1 VTVSIILPTY
11 NYGRFLPDA
20 LESVRKQTYQ
30 DWECIVV
37 DDGSTDDTIA
47 VLRTAAANDR
57 RVRYVSQ
64 ANLGP
69 SAARNRGVA
78 ESVGDYI
85 QFLDA
90 DDVLP
95 PTKLEAQVRMLE
107 EDPSVGIVYSNARYF
122 RESPTDLLP
131 YLVPGPR
138 PSTTLETLSPD
149 PVLRALVHNNIM
161 VIEGPLTRRSSITS
175 VGSLDESLSR
185 MEDWQFWL
193 RCALSGVR
201 FIADPAA
208 ERAVRVRAHGDNS
221 TRNLLAMSTGE
232 LAIRRWL
239 DGQLDDPGLRRMNHV
254 RTQETLA
261 RIGVLEAKNGR
272 VRVGVRHLLRAGA
285 AERRAGWLL
294 LACILPLLS
303 LPGRD
308 RLLALRRRLLRLPRM
323 W

>member
-1 VTVSIILPTY
+1 
-11 NYGRFLPDA
+11 
-20 LESVRKQTYQ
+20 
-30 DWECIVV
+30 
-37 DDGSTDDTIA
+37 
-47 VLRTAAANDR
+47 
-57 RVRYVSQ
+57 
-64 ANLGP
+64 
-69 SAARNRGVA
+69 
-78 ESVGDYI
+78 
-85 QFLDA
+85 
-90 DDVLP
+90 
-95 PTKLEAQVRMLE
+95 
-107 EDPSVGIVYSNARYF
+107 
-122 RESPTDLLP
+122 
-131 YLVPGPR
+131 
-138 PSTTLETLSPD
+138 
-149 PVLRALVHNNIM
+149 
-161 VIEGPLTRRSSITS
+161 
-175 VGSLDESLSR
+175 